1 MRWPPQ
7 GAAKQPRGRF
17 GKLTH
22 ESARPISRRGQYGA
36 RLTAGM
42 PEVCSLRTDK
52 RQIVLPIRTSLSL
65 SFGSLTS
72 VSAGRMADLIT
83 LAQPSR
89 GSVPGAERLSAFL
102 LS

>member
-1 MRWPPQ
+1 MAAA

-52 RQIVLPIRTSLSL
+52 RQIV
-65 SFGSLTS
+65 
-72 VSAGRMADLIT
+72 VADPH
-83 LAQPSR
+83 QPQ
-89 GSVPGAERLSAFL
+89 PELW
-102 LS
+102 